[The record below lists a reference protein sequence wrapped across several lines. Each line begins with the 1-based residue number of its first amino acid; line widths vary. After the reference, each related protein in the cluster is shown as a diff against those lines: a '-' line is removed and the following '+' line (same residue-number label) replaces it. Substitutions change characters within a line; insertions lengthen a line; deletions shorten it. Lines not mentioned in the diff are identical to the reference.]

1 MATDDVQSPVDRSG
15 GTLGEHRL
23 SPASGSRRPLL
34 LEPSAPQAIEW
45 TADQLLAGGLVA
57 FPTDT
62 VYALAASLA
71 RPDALRRI
79 FAVKGRPAEKPLPV
93 LISAADHLRGI
104 SLDLDPRVMTLAARY
119 WPGPLTVVV
128 RAREGMPE
136 EVLGPH
142 RTVGARVPNH
152 FLAVEIIDRAGGA
165 IAATSANLTNH
176 APALDA
182 AEVRRQLGDNIDVL
196 LDGGVAPGGV
206 PSTVLAFNGDELIVI
221 RDGAIPREHVAA
233 SWREVLEGDREARV
247 AARPGLSTPV
257 EPTP

>member
-1 MATDDVQSPVDRSG
+1 MSADHVQPPVDRSG
-15 GTLGEHRL
+15 DTLRGHRL
-23 SPASGSRRPLL
+23 PPASGSRRPLL

-93 LISAADHLRGI
+93 LISAAEDLRGI

-152 FLAVEIIDRAGGA
+152 FLAVEIIERAGGA

-182 AEVRRQLGDNIDVL
+182 AEVRRQLGENIDVL

-206 PSTVLAFNGDELIVI
+206 PSTVLAVNGDELIVI
-221 RDGAIPREHVAA
+221 REGAIPQEHVAV
-233 SWREVLEGDREARV
+233 SWREILEGDREARF
-247 AARPGLSTPV
+247 AARRGMPTSM
-257 EPTP
+257 EPSP